1 MIPVKYSVRSIRV
14 RWASSLMTAMGV
26 ALVVMILF
34 LLLGFIAGLRLTM
47 LRAGAGDNWIALSR
61 GVTSE
66 PGSYVTLEQYEV
78 IRARPEIALSRG
90 GVPLVSPEMVT
101 PVNPQAEGP
110 LHASGFT
117 YLPGVRPTSDPD

>member
-14 RWASSLMTAMGV
+14 RWTSSLMTAMGV

-34 LLLGFIAGLRLTM
+34 LLLGFVAGLRLTM
-47 LRAGAGDNWIALSR
+47 LRAGAGGNWIALSR

-78 IRARPEIALSRG
+78 IRARPEIALSSDG
-90 GVPLVSPEMVT
+90 APLVSPEMVT
-101 PVNPQAEGP
+101 AFNPQAEGP
-110 LHASGFT
+110 L
-117 YLPGVRPTSDPD
+117 RE